1 MTNRGEK
8 MTSRARSERI
18 GNFHMKFFRIHV
30 LDKVGHKGSRLI
42 TKRST
47 SSEDAQTNHVGEE
60 REA

>member
-1 MTNRGEK
+1 